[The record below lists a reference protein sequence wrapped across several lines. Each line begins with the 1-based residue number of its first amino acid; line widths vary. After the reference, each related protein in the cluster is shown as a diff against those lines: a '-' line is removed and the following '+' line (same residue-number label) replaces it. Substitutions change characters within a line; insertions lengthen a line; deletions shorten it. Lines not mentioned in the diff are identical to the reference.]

1 MKLGIVILNWNG
13 TELLKKLIPSL
24 LKHTPK
30 EHNIYIIDNG
40 SNDNSINFIN
50 EISAKTLSIV
60 NTENYTINQ
69 KKYHL
74 SNLLLNNADFKTM
87 GKVALGR
94 YSRKLPK
101 DREDQYTVLIKN
113 MVTDMIHTKLNT
125 NVEEEA
131 SSYSIINRTCNT
143 KGSKNREF
151 LVDGDILKNDSKLTT
166 IRWWIILNNADDY
179 KVIDISLAGVS
190 LALQKREEFTSYLS
204 KNSID
209 DLIKNLSDKFE

>member
-1 MKLGIVILNWNG
+1 MKYLKNVLLLFSLTITFTLSLN
-13 TELLKKLIPSL
+13 I
-24 LKHTPK
+24 K
-30 EHNIYIIDNG
+30 EAESQSCDET
-40 SNDNSINFIN
+40 INFIN

-74 SNLLLNNADFKTM
+74 SSLLLNNADFKTM

-101 DREDQYTVLIKN
+101 DRENQYTILIKN

-166 IRWWIILNNADDY
+166 IRWWIILNNSDDY

>member
-1 MKLGIVILNWNG
+1 MKYLKNVLLLFSLTITFTLSLN
-13 TELLKKLIPSL
+13 I
-24 LKHTPK
+24 K
-30 EHNIYIIDNG
+30 EAESQSCDETI
-40 SNDNSINFIN
+40 SFIN

-101 DREDQYTVLIKN
+101 DREDQYTILIKN
-113 MVTDMIHTKLNT
+113 MVTDMIHTRLNT

-151 LVDGDILKNDSKLTT
+151 LVDGDILKNDSKITT
-166 IRWWIILNNADDY
+166 IRWWIILNNSDDY

>member
-1 MKLGIVILNWNG
+1 MKYLKNVLLLFSLTITFTLSLN
-13 TELLKKLIPSL
+13 I
-24 LKHTPK
+24 K
-30 EHNIYIIDNG
+30 EAESQSCDET
-40 SNDNSINFIN
+40 INFIN

-101 DREDQYTVLIKN
+101 DREDQYTILIKN

-131 SSYSIINRTCNT
+131 SSYSIINRTCNA

>member
-1 MKLGIVILNWNG
+1 MKYLKNVLLLLCLIITFTLSLNIKDAVSQPCNE
-13 TELLKKLIPSL
+13 T
-24 LKHTPK
+24 
-30 EHNIYIIDNG
+30 
-40 SNDNSINFIN
+40 INFIN

-74 SNLLLNNADFKTM
+74 SKLLLNNADFKTM

-94 YSRKLPK
+94 YSRKLPQ
-101 DREDQYTVLIKN
+101 DREDQYTILIKN
-113 MVTDMIHTKLNT
+113 MVTDMLHTKLNT
-125 NVEEEA
+125 NVEDEA
-131 SSYSIINRTCNT
+131 SSYSIINKTCNT

-151 LVDGDILKNDSKLTT
+151 LVDGDILKNDLKLTT
-166 IRWWIILNNADDY
+166 IRWWIVLNNSGDY

-209 DLIKNLSDKFE
+209 DLIKNLSEKFE

>member
-1 MKLGIVILNWNG
+1 MKYLKNVLLLFSLTITFTLSLN
-13 TELLKKLIPSL
+13 I
-24 LKHTPK
+24 K
-30 EHNIYIIDNG
+30 EAESQSCDET
-40 SNDNSINFIN
+40 INFIN

-101 DREDQYTVLIKN
+101 DREEQYTILIKN

-166 IRWWIILNNADDY
+166 IRWWIILNNSDDY

>member
-1 MKLGIVILNWNG
+1 MKYLKNVLLLFSLTITFTLSLN
-13 TELLKKLIPSL
+13 I
-24 LKHTPK
+24 K
-30 EHNIYIIDNG
+30 EAESQSCDET
-40 SNDNSINFIN
+40 INFIN

-101 DREDQYTVLIKN
+101 DREDQYTILIKN

-166 IRWWIILNNADDY
+166 IRWWIILNNSDDY

>member
-1 MKLGIVILNWNG
+1 MKYLKNVLLLFSLTITFTLSLN
-13 TELLKKLIPSL
+13 I
-24 LKHTPK
+24 K
-30 EHNIYIIDNG
+30 EAESQSCDET
-40 SNDNSINFIN
+40 INFIN

>member
-1 MKLGIVILNWNG
+1 MKYLKNVLLLFSLTITFTLSLN
-13 TELLKKLIPSL
+13 I
-24 LKHTPK
+24 K
-30 EHNIYIIDNG
+30 EAESQSCDET
-40 SNDNSINFIN
+40 INFIN

-101 DREDQYTVLIKN
+101 DREEQYTILIKN
-113 MVTDMIHTKLNT
+113 MVTDMIHTRLNT

-151 LVDGDILKNDSKLTT
+151 LVDGDILKNDSKITT
-166 IRWWIILNNADDY
+166 IRWWIILNNSDDY

>member
-1 MKLGIVILNWNG
+1 MKYLKNVLLLFFLTITFTLSLN
-13 TELLKKLIPSL
+13 I
-24 LKHTPK
+24 K
-30 EHNIYIIDNG
+30 EAESQSCDET
-40 SNDNSINFIN
+40 INFIN

-101 DREDQYTVLIKN
+101 DREEQYTILIKN
-113 MVTDMIHTKLNT
+113 MVTDMIHTRLNT

-166 IRWWIILNNADDY
+166 IRWWIILNNSDDY

>member
-1 MKLGIVILNWNG
+1 MKYLKNVLLLFSLTITFTLSLN
-13 TELLKKLIPSL
+13 I
-24 LKHTPK
+24 K
-30 EHNIYIIDNG
+30 EAESQSCDET
-40 SNDNSINFIN
+40 INFIN

-101 DREDQYTVLIKN
+101 NREEQYTILIKN
-113 MVTDMIHTKLNT
+113 MVTDMIHTRLNT

-166 IRWWIILNNADDY
+166 IRWWIILNNSDDY

>member
-1 MKLGIVILNWNG
+1 MCIRD
-13 TELLKKLIPSL
+13 S
-24 LKHTPK
+24 
-30 EHNIYIIDNG
+30 
-40 SNDNSINFIN
+40 
-50 EISAKTLSIV
+50 
-60 NTENYTINQ
+60 
-69 KKYHL
+69 HL

-101 DREDQYTVLIKN
+101 DRENQYTILIKN

-151 LVDGDILKNDSKLTT
+151 LVDGDILKNDLKLTT
-166 IRWWIILNNADDY
+166 IRWWIVLNNSGDY

-209 DLIKNLSDKFE
+209 YLIKNLSEKFE

>member
-1 MKLGIVILNWNG
+1 MKYLKNVLLLFSLTITFTLSLN
-13 TELLKKLIPSL
+13 I
-24 LKHTPK
+24 K
-30 EHNIYIIDNG
+30 EAESQSCDET
-40 SNDNSINFIN
+40 INFIN

-94 YSRKLPK
+94 YSRKFPK

>member
-1 MKLGIVILNWNG
+1 MKYLKNV
-13 TELLKKLIPSL
+13 LLLFSLIITFTLSPNI
-24 LKHTPK
+24 K
-30 EHNIYIIDNG
+30 ETKSQSCNET
-40 SNDNSINFIN
+40 INFIN
-50 EISAKTLSIV
+50 DISAKTLSIV

-101 DREDQYTVLIKN
+101 DKEDQYTNLIKS
-113 MVTDMIHTKLNT
+113 MVTDMIHTRLNT
-125 NVEEEA
+125 NVEEED
-131 SSYSIINRTCNT
+131 SSYSIINNTCNT

-151 LVDGDILKNDSKLTT
+151 LVDGEILKNDSKLTT
-166 IRWWIILNNADDY
+166 VRWWIILNNSDDY

>member
-1 MKLGIVILNWNG
+1 MKYLKNVLLLFSLIVTFTL
-13 TELLKKLIPSL
+13 SL
-24 LKHTPK
+24 SIK
-30 EHNIYIIDNG
+30 EAESQSCDET
-40 SNDNSINFIN
+40 INFIN

-101 DREDQYTVLIKN
+101 DREDQYTSLIKN
-113 MVTDMIHTKLNT
+113 MVTDMLHTKLNT
-125 NVEEEA
+125 NVEDEA
-131 SSYSIINRTCNT
+131 SSYSIINKTCNT

-166 IRWWIILNNADDY
+166 IRWWIILNNSDDY

>member
-1 MKLGIVILNWNG
+1 MKYLKNVLLLFSLTITFTLSLN
-13 TELLKKLIPSL
+13 I
-24 LKHTPK
+24 K
-30 EHNIYIIDNG
+30 EAESQSCDET
-40 SNDNSINFIN
+40 INFIN

-94 YSRKLPK
+94 YSRKLPQ
-101 DREDQYTVLIKN
+101 DREDQYTILIKN

-166 IRWWIILNNADDY
+166 IRWWIILNNSDDY

>member
-1 MKLGIVILNWNG
+1 MKYLKNVLLLFSLTITFTLSLN
-13 TELLKKLIPSL
+13 I
-24 LKHTPK
+24 K
-30 EHNIYIIDNG
+30 EAESQSCDET
-40 SNDNSINFIN
+40 INFIN

-101 DREDQYTVLIKN
+101 DREDQYTSLIKN

-166 IRWWIILNNADDY
+166 IRWWIILNNSDDY

>member
-1 MKLGIVILNWNG
+1 
-13 TELLKKLIPSL
+13 
-24 LKHTPK
+24 
-30 EHNIYIIDNG
+30 
-40 SNDNSINFIN
+40 
-50 EISAKTLSIV
+50 
-60 NTENYTINQ
+60 
-69 KKYHL
+69 
-74 SNLLLNNADFKTM
+74 M

-101 DREDQYTVLIKN
+101 DREEQYTILIKN
-113 MVTDMIHTKLNT
+113 MVTDMIHTRLNT

-166 IRWWIILNNADDY
+166 IRWWIILNNSDDY

>member
-1 MKLGIVILNWNG
+1 MKYLKNVLLLFSLTITFTLSLN
-13 TELLKKLIPSL
+13 I
-24 LKHTPK
+24 K
-30 EHNIYIIDNG
+30 EAESQSCDET
-40 SNDNSINFIN
+40 INFIN

-101 DREDQYTVLIKN
+101 DRENQYTILIKN

>member
-1 MKLGIVILNWNG
+1 M
-13 TELLKKLIPSL
+13 LIP
-24 LKHTPK
+24 
-30 EHNIYIIDNG
+30 NIQVV
-40 SNDNSINFIN
+40 NSQSCDETINFIN
-50 EISAKTLSIV
+50 EISTETLVIV
-60 NTENYTINQ
+60 NSEDYTTNQ

-101 DREDQYTVLIKN
+101 DREDQYTDLIRN

-125 NVEEEA
+125 DNKEE
-131 SSYSIINRTCNT
+131 SSFYSIIHKTCNT

-166 IRWWIILNNADDY
+166 VRWWIILNNSNEY

-190 LALQKREEFTSYLS
+190 LALQKREEFASYLS

-209 DLIKNLSDKFE
+209 DLIKELSTKFE

>member
-1 MKLGIVILNWNG
+1 MKYLKNVLLLFTLTITFTLNLN
-13 TELLKKLIPSL
+13 I
-24 LKHTPK
+24 K
-30 EHNIYIIDNG
+30 EAESQSCDET
-40 SNDNSINFIN
+40 INFIN

-101 DREDQYTVLIKN
+101 DRENQYTILIKN

-166 IRWWIILNNADDY
+166 IRWWIILNNSDDY

>member
-1 MKLGIVILNWNG
+1 MKYLKNVLLLFSLTITFTLSLN
-13 TELLKKLIPSL
+13 I
-24 LKHTPK
+24 K
-30 EHNIYIIDNG
+30 EAESQSCDET
-40 SNDNSINFIN
+40 INFIN

-74 SNLLLNNADFKTM
+74 SNLLFNNADFKTM

-101 DREDQYTVLIKN
+101 DRENQYTILIKN

-151 LVDGDILKNDSKLTT
+151 LVDGDILKNDLKLTT
-166 IRWWIILNNADDY
+166 IRWWIVLNNSGDY

-209 DLIKNLSDKFE
+209 DLIKNLSEKFE

>member
-1 MKLGIVILNWNG
+1 MKYFKNVLFLFSLIIIF
-13 TELLKKLIPSL
+13 TLIP
-24 LKHTPK
+24 
-30 EHNIYIIDNG
+30 NIQVV
-40 SNDNSINFIN
+40 NSQSCDETINFIN
-50 EISAKTLSIV
+50 EISTETLFIV
-60 NTENYTINQ
+60 NSEDYTTNQ

-94 YSRKLPK
+94 YSRKLPV
-101 DREDQYTVLIKN
+101 DREGQYTDLIRN
-113 MVTDMIHTKLNT
+113 MVTDMIHTKLNKDI
-125 NVEEEA
+125 EAEA
-131 SSYSIINRTCNT
+131 SVYSIIHRTCNT

-166 IRWWIILNNADDY
+166 VRWWIILNNSNEY

-190 LALQKREEFTSYLS
+190 LALQKREEFASYLS

-209 DLIKNLSDKFE
+209 DLIKELSDKFK

>member
-1 MKLGIVILNWNG
+1 MKYLKNVLLLFSLTITFTLSLN
-13 TELLKKLIPSL
+13 I
-24 LKHTPK
+24 K
-30 EHNIYIIDNG
+30 EAESQSCDET
-40 SNDNSINFIN
+40 INFIN

-101 DREDQYTVLIKN
+101 DRENQYTILIKN

-166 IRWWIILNNADDY
+166 IRWWIILNNSDDY

>member
-1 MKLGIVILNWNG
+1 MKYLKNVLLLFSLTITFTLSLN
-13 TELLKKLIPSL
+13 I
-24 LKHTPK
+24 K
-30 EHNIYIIDNG
+30 EAESQSCDET
-40 SNDNSINFIN
+40 INFIN

-101 DREDQYTVLIKN
+101 DREDQYTILIKN
-113 MVTDMIHTKLNT
+113 MVTDMIHTRLNT

-166 IRWWIILNNADDY
+166 IRWWIILNNSDDY

>member
-1 MKLGIVILNWNG
+1 MKYLKNVLLLFSLTITFTLSLN
-13 TELLKKLIPSL
+13 I
-24 LKHTPK
+24 K
-30 EHNIYIIDNG
+30 EAESQSCDET
-40 SNDNSINFIN
+40 INFIN

-166 IRWWIILNNADDY
+166 IRLWIILDNSEEY
-179 KVIDISLAGVS
+179 KVRDISLAGVS

>member
-1 MKLGIVILNWNG
+1 MKYLKNVLLLFSLTITFTLSLN
-13 TELLKKLIPSL
+13 I
-24 LKHTPK
+24 K
-30 EHNIYIIDNG
+30 EAESQSCDET
-40 SNDNSINFIN
+40 INFIN

-101 DREDQYTVLIKN
+101 DREEQYTILIKN
-113 MVTDMIHTKLNT
+113 MVTDMIHTRLNT

-166 IRWWIILNNADDY
+166 IRWWIILNNSDDY

>member
-1 MKLGIVILNWNG
+1 MKYLKNVLLLFSLIITFTLSLN
-13 TELLKKLIPSL
+13 I
-24 LKHTPK
+24 K
-30 EHNIYIIDNG
+30 EAESQSCDET
-40 SNDNSINFIN
+40 INFIN

-101 DREDQYTVLIKN
+101 DREDQYTILIKN

-166 IRWWIILNNADDY
+166 IRWWIILNNSDDY

>member
-1 MKLGIVILNWNG
+1 MKYLKNVLLLFFLIITFTLSLN
-13 TELLKKLIPSL
+13 I
-24 LKHTPK
+24 K
-30 EHNIYIIDNG
+30 EAVSQSCNET
-40 SNDNSINFIN
+40 INFIN

-74 SNLLLNNADFKTM
+74 SKLLLNNADFKMM

-94 YSRKLPK
+94 YSRKLPQ
-101 DREDQYTVLIKN
+101 DREDQYTILIKN
-113 MVTDMIHTKLNT
+113 MVTDMLHTRLNT
-125 NVEEEA
+125 NVEDEA
-131 SSYSIINRTCNT
+131 SFYSIINKTCNT

-166 IRWWIILNNADDY
+166 IRWWIVLNNSGDY

-190 LALQKREEFTSYLS
+190 LALQKREEFTSYIS

-209 DLIKNLSDKFE
+209 DLIKNLSEKFE

>member
-1 MKLGIVILNWNG
+1 MKYLKNVLLLFSLTITFTLSLN
-13 TELLKKLIPSL
+13 I
-24 LKHTPK
+24 K
-30 EHNIYIIDNG
+30 EAESQSCDET
-40 SNDNSINFIN
+40 INFIN

-101 DREDQYTVLIKN
+101 DREDQYTILIKN

>member
-1 MKLGIVILNWNG
+1 MKYLKNVLLLFSLTITFTLSLN
-13 TELLKKLIPSL
+13 I
-24 LKHTPK
+24 K
-30 EHNIYIIDNG
+30 EAESQSCDET
-40 SNDNSINFIN
+40 INFIN

-166 IRWWIILNNADDY
+166 IRWWIILNNSDDY

>member
-1 MKLGIVILNWNG
+1 MQS
-13 TELLKKLIPSL
+13 SL
-24 LKHTPK
+24 LKLFSFKIFT
-30 EHNIYIIDNG
+30 IFFLFFTRQL
-40 SNDNSINFIN
+40 SISSEMPWFSIKLVNFIN

-101 DREDQYTVLIKN
+101 DREDQYTILIKN

-166 IRWWIILNNADDY
+166 IRWWIILNNSDDY

>member
-1 MKLGIVILNWNG
+1 MKYLKNVLLLFSLTITFTLSLN
-13 TELLKKLIPSL
+13 I
-24 LKHTPK
+24 K
-30 EHNIYIIDNG
+30 EAESQSCDET
-40 SNDNSINFIN
+40 INFIN

-101 DREDQYTVLIKN
+101 DREDQYTILIKN

-131 SSYSIINRTCNT
+131 LSYSIINRTCST